1 MVQLRVALARIG
13 LARIYTYTRVLSTFF
28 HFWYGYS
35 CLGARSSLFI
45 DKYTRTSTLVLVYTY
60 RLKKN
65 LLGTFPIMQLSGD
78 ISRGVLYGNPE
89 QAKPHRTNALSDT
102 PYDRTRDSTRSSGV
116 CISSMHTVCIAKGRT
131 GPTSK

>member
-60 RLKKN
+60 RQGVKEKIV
-65 LLGTFPIMQLSGD
+65 GTFPIMQLSGD
-78 ISRGVLYGNPE
+78 ISGVLYGNPE

-102 PYDRTRDSTRSSGV
+102 PY
-116 CISSMHTVCIAKGRT
+116 
-131 GPTSK
+131 